1 MGRFQSPDE
10 DMGQPA
16 WVVLAK
22 VCISGYFACMK
33 IPALPKIPASLP
45 SIHSIDLTS
54 FDVKKL
60 DVSKLLSAPAFTAV
74 PKLIDASKQTVSKLN
89 VANLPLPNVDVTK
102 IASAPV
108 VQRAKDAGYTAV
120 GFGVLTFQKAQ
131 VRRRE
136 LTETITSTLKQTV
149 KDRFN
154 TAK

>member
-1 MGRFQSPDE
+1 
-10 DMGQPA
+10 
-16 WVVLAK
+16 
-22 VCISGYFACMK
+22 MK
-33 IPALPKIPASLP
+33 IPALPKLPKSLP

-54 FDVKKL
+54 FDVTKL
-60 DVSKLLSAPAFTAV
+60 DVAKLIPV
-74 PKLIDASKQTVSKLN
+74 PKLIDASKQTVAKLN

-102 IASAPV
+102 LASAPV

-136 LTETITSTLKQTV
+136 VTESIASTLKQTV

>member
-1 MGRFQSPDE
+1 
-10 DMGQPA
+10 
-16 WVVLAK
+16 
-22 VCISGYFACMK
+22 MK
-33 IPALPKIPASLP
+33 IPALPKLPASLP

-54 FDVKKL
+54 FDIKKL
-60 DVSKLLSAPAFTAV
+60 DVAKFIQAPKFIAV
-74 PKLIDASKQTVSKLN
+74 PKLIEASKQTVAKIN
-89 VANLPLPNVDVTK
+89 VANLPLPNVDVAK
-102 IASAPV
+102 ITSAPV

-136 LTETITSTLKQTV
+136 VTETITSTLKQTV

>member
-1 MGRFQSPDE
+1 
-10 DMGQPA
+10 
-16 WVVLAK
+16 
-22 VCISGYFACMK
+22 MK
-33 IPALPKIPASLP
+33 IPALPKLPASLP

-54 FDVKKL
+54 FDIKKL
-60 DVSKLLSAPAFTAV
+60 DVAKFIQAPKFIPV
-74 PKLIDASKQTVSKLN
+74 PKLIEASKQTVAKMD
-89 VANLPLPNVDVTK
+89 VANLPLPNVDVAK

-136 LTETITSTLKQTV
+136 VTETITSTLKQTV